1 MVCDMLCGAVAE
13 VCDNVEEVEVHA
25 CGSAAGQ
32 VCDNVADSDAD
43 DNDVAHS
50 GAVAA
55 ELLLLRLPHW
65 FLPRQKR
72 ANRPTSTPEKQKTVF
87 S

>member
-13 VCDNVEEVEVHA
+13 VCDNVEEVVHA
-25 CGSAAGQ
+25 YDNAVELGG
-32 VCDNVADSDAD
+32 DNVVDSDAD